1 MKKKL
6 LVLGSN
12 GFLGKNLIEILRLK
26 NEDIYDIYE
35 IKGKKNLDIADYQE
49 LSRYFDKI
57 KPNYVINCSS
67 FVGGIAYGFKYP
79 ASILELNTEMII
91 NIFKCSLEAKV
102 EKLVSPI
109 SNCAYPGNISEYKE
123 ELFWDGKPHDS
134 VFNYALTRRLIV
146 ALSKAY
152 SEEHKFNSTNIVLSN
167 MYGPNDHF
175 EIERSHALGALVYKI
190 YNAKRNNL
198 KSVEIW
204 GTGKPIREWLY
215 VEDGANAL
223 IEALKLESGSHLLN
237 VGVNKGISIKDLA
250 KKIAINLDWNGKFIF
265 DTSKPDGAIEKRVDG
280 TKFQSVLEW
289 EPSIGL
295 DHGLEKTIA
304 WYVNNLS

>member
-1 MKKKL
+1 M
-6 LVLGSN
+6 
-12 GFLGKNLIEILRLK
+12 E
-26 NEDIYDIYE
+26 
-35 IKGKKNLDIADYQE
+35 
-49 LSRYFDKI
+49 
-57 KPNYVINCSS
+57 
-67 FVGGIAYGFKYP
+67 
-79 ASILELNTEMII
+79 
-91 NIFKCSLEAKV
+91 
-102 EKLVSPI
+102 
-109 SNCAYPGNISEYKE
+109 
-123 ELFWDGKPHDS
+123 KPHDS

-304 WYVNNLS
+304 WYVNSLS